1 MKDLKI
7 KIKKFLDCYIWPFF
21 INGQKQEEYF
31 EKLRKKYKVN
41 EDGSP
46 NTEN

>member
-1 MKDLKI
+1 MNLKF
-7 KIKKFLDCYIWPFF
+7 KIIRFFDCYIWPFF

-31 EKLRKKYKVN
+31 ERLRKKYNVN

-46 NTEN
+46 NTES